1 MKRTSFLSAV
11 VVCALAL
18 TSCVHDGPVKIL
30 LASSQSESGQVRMS
44 LENSNAPV
52 DSLPNTVTFDV
63 RGQLPDLGDRL
74 LAWSIGRRR
83 KPAGEL
89 TKIAFALNV
98 QGVVEKLDDNAYIAK
113 DVTGKSHFAN
123 LFVDEAGGWWT
134 YSSGTEQSSKPS
146 SGACVPE
153 DPSCLWHVETA
164 ANVLSPGEAI
174 RRTNQILARADMVPT
189 NYPLTAEQVGN
200 STVVTGFLTLGGV
213 RTNLATQFIFGSN
226 GELMSASG
234 PMISIAMA
242 GRFPI
247 LTPTEAV
254 KRLNNPIYATIGSVT
269 RLAATSSTSTLSSD
283 GTSSSATIVPITGV
297 RFTLMETKLAN
308 LTHML
313 LPAYTYF
320 NVDGEVG
327 TVLAITDQ
335 HLVVPRNATVTSETV
350 PVSGGVAPPTPSQPL
365 DDNTSQQLLGLP
377 EAEATKVAMANGWV
391 VRIAARDG
399 EFFMLTQDYSENRVN
414 LSVKHGT
421 VIAITVG

>member
-1 MKRTSFLSAV
+1 MKRFSFTSVV

-18 TSCVHDGPVKIL
+18 SSCIHDGPVKIL

-44 LENSNAPV
+44 LEETGAPV
-52 DSLPNTVTFDV
+52 DTVPNTVTFDV

-89 TKIAFALNV
+89 TKIAFALNI
-98 QGVVEKLDDNAYIAK
+98 QGLVEKVDDNSYVVK
-113 DVTGKSHFAN
+113 DSTGKPHFAH

-134 YSSGTEQSSKPS
+134 YSSGIEQSSAPS
-146 SGACVPE
+146 AGMCATA
-153 DPSCLWHVETA
+153 DPSCQWHIESKTPL
-164 ANVLSPGEAI
+164 LSAGEAI

-200 STVVTGFLTLGGV
+200 STVVTGLLTLGGIK
-213 RTNLATQFIFGSN
+213 TNLATQFIYGAN

-234 PMISIAMA
+234 PMIAIAMA

-269 RLAATSSTSTLSSD
+269 RLAATSSTSTSSSD
-283 GTSSSATIVPITGV
+283 GSSSSTTVVPITGV

-320 NVDGEVG
+320 NIDGEVG
-327 TVLAITDQ
+327 TVLAITND
-335 HLVVPRNATVTSETV
+335 HLVVPRDATVTTETV

-399 EFFMLTQDYSENRVN
+399 EFFMLTQDYSKNRVN

>member
-1 MKRTSFLSAV
+1 M
-11 VVCALAL
+11 ALEEA
-18 TSCVHDGPVKIL
+18 G
-30 LASSQSESGQVRMS
+30 
-44 LENSNAPV
+44 APV
-52 DSLPNTVTFDV
+52 DSIPNTVTFDI
-63 RGQLPDLGDRL
+63 RGELPDLGDRL
-74 LAWSIGRRR
+74 LAWSISRRR

-89 TKIAFALNV
+89 TKIAFAMDI
-98 QGVVEKLDDNAYIAK
+98 QGAVEKIDDNSYVVK
-113 DVTGKSHFAN
+113 DITGKTSFAN

-134 YSSGTEQSSKPS
+134 YSSGAQQGSTGPS
-146 SGACVPE
+146 AGACASS
-153 DPSCLWHVETA
+153 DPSCSSRVTTPINLLT
-164 ANVLSPGEAI
+164 PGEAI
-174 RRTNQILARADMVPT
+174 RRANQILARADMVPT

-200 STVVTGFLTLGGV
+200 STVVTGLLTLGGV
-213 RTNLATQFIFGSN
+213 RTNLATQFIFGNN
-226 GELMSASG
+226 GQLMSASG
-234 PMISIAMA
+234 PMIAIAMA

-269 RLAATSSTSTLSSD
+269 RLAATSSISTSPPSSD
-283 GTSSSATIVPITGV
+283 GTSSSHTVVPITGV

-320 NVDGEVG
+320 NIDGEVG
-327 TVLAITDQ
+327 TVLAITND
-335 HLVVPRNATVTSETV
+335 HLVVPRDAVVTTETV

-399 EFFMLTQDYSENRVN
+399 EFFMLTQDYSKNRVN